1 MTGCVAFAQHTG
13 SARLIEELLPQC
25 WEQVRDSY
33 WSINA
38 NFHWFG
44 KNILFWIFLICEK
57 LTIKVF
63 LPFEIFCY
71 GYNCIKLLI
80 TSGSLAFTYHDANI
94 FLFSLKFICPDK
106 SQVPREKNPGGW
118 GLWGAGILLTSQYL
132 HHAYINILL
141 SLIHHAM
148 WIILPHW
155 QGKKQVVISQ
165 CFFNTELIDLDETV
179 LMGTS
184 ICWRHLFAL
193 KTEILNLYDR
203 LISEGF
209 LVVWFVF
216 DILSLH

>member
-1 MTGCVAFAQHTG
+1 MWPLPNTQEVLGWSKNSSPSAGNRLETPTG
-13 SARLIEELLPQC
+13 LLMQIF
-25 WEQVRDSY
+25 D
-33 WSINA
+33 
-38 NFHWFG
+38 WFG
-44 KNILFWIFLICEK
+44 EYILFWIFLICEK

-80 TSGSLAFTYHDANI
+80 TSGSLAFTYHDAKYSSVQ
-94 FLFSLKFICPDK
+94 LAKALKFICPDK

-141 SLIHHAM
+141 SLHHAM
-148 WIILPHW
+148 WIILSHW
-155 QGKKQVVISQ
+155 QGKKQVVISL

-184 ICWRHLFAL
+184 ICWRHKFI
-193 KTEILNLYDR
+193 KERDF
-203 LISEGF
+203 EF
-209 LVVWFVF
+209 VW
-216 DILSLH
+216 

>member
-1 MTGCVAFAQHTG
+1 MIMTGCVAFAQHTG

-33 WSINA
+33 RSINA
-38 NFHWFG
+38 NFRLVWYKKEMKLKIPSSKFYSLLRTG
-44 KNILFWIFLICEK
+44 VYKGSNKNYTLYILFWIFVICEK

-80 TSGSLAFTYHDANI
+80 TSGSLAFTYQDAKYSTVQLANA
-94 FLFSLKFICPDK
+94 LKFICPDK

-141 SLIHHAM
+141 SLHHAM
-148 WIILPHW
+148 WIILSHW
-155 QGKKQVVISQ
+155 QGKKQVVISLFFQ
-165 CFFNTELIDLDETV
+165 HWVNRSRWNCFN
-179 LMGTS
+179 G
-184 ICWRHLFAL
+184 
-193 KTEILNLYDR
+193 
-203 LISEGF
+203 
-209 LVVWFVF
+209 
-216 DILSLH
+216 

>member
-1 MTGCVAFAQHTG
+1 MIMTGCVAFAQHTG

-38 NFHWFG
+38 NFRFG

-57 LTIKVF
+57 LTIEVF

-80 TSGSLAFTYHDANI
+80 TSGSLAFTYHDAKYSSVQ
-94 FLFSLKFICPDK
+94 LAKALKFICPDK

-118 GLWGAGILLTSQYL
+118 GLWGTGILLTSQYL

-141 SLIHHAM
+141 SLHHAV
-148 WIILPHW
+148 WIILSHW
-155 QGKKQVVISQ
+155 QGKKQVVISL

-184 ICWRHLFAL
+184 ICWRH
-193 KTEILNLYDR
+193 
-203 LISEGF
+203 
-209 LVVWFVF
+209 
-216 DILSLH
+216 

>member
-1 MTGCVAFAQHTG
+1 MHKVAHY
-13 SARLIEELLPQC
+13 LWL
-25 WEQVRDSY
+25 
-33 WSINA
+33 
-38 NFHWFG
+38 FG
-44 KNILFWIFLICEK
+44 IYISRCKYSS
-57 LTIKVF
+57 VQ
-63 LPFEIFCY
+63 
-71 GYNCIKLLI
+71 
-80 TSGSLAFTYHDANI
+80 LAKA
-94 FLFSLKFICPDK
+94 LKFICPDK

-141 SLIHHAM
+141 SLHHAL

-193 KTEILNLYDR
+193 KTKILNLYDR

-216 DILSLH
+216 YFLSLH

>member
-1 MTGCVAFAQHTG
+1 MIMTGCVAFAQHTG

-33 WSINA
+33 RSINA
-38 NFHWFG
+38 NFFNWFG
-44 KNILFWIFLICEK
+44 KYILFWIFLICEK

-80 TSGSLAFTYHDANI
+80 TSGSLAFTYQDAKYSSVQLANA
-94 FLFSLKFICPDK
+94 LKFICPDK

-141 SLIHHAM
+141 SLHHAV
-148 WIILPHW
+148 WIILSHW
-155 QGKKQVVISQ
+155 QGKKQVVISL

-184 ICWRHLFAL
+184 ICWRH
-193 KTEILNLYDR
+193 
-203 LISEGF
+203 
-209 LVVWFVF
+209 
-216 DILSLH
+216 

>member
-1 MTGCVAFAQHTG
+1 MWPSHNIQEVLDWLKNSSPSAGNRLETPTGVLMQIF
-13 SARLIEELLPQC
+13 
-25 WEQVRDSY
+25 D
-33 WSINA
+33 
-38 NFHWFG
+38 WFG
-44 KNILFWIFLICEK
+44 EYILFWIFLICEK

-80 TSGSLAFTYHDANI
+80 TSGSFISRCKYSSVQLAKG
-94 FLFSLKFICPDK
+94 LKFICPDK

-118 GLWGAGILLTSQYL
+118 GLWGTGILLTSQYL

-141 SLIHHAM
+141 SLHHAV

-184 ICWRHLFAL
+184 ICWRH
-193 KTEILNLYDR
+193 
-203 LISEGF
+203 
-209 LVVWFVF
+209 
-216 DILSLH
+216 